1 MIPPKF
7 LLSTFRGDGLFSLS
21 SFYSLDEMIDFIKSI
36 AAENDSLEETLNTAP
51 VVRIE
56 IDLKTGDT
64 K

>member
-1 MIPPKF
+1 MTKPKF
-7 LLSTFRGDGLFSLS
+7 LLSTFRKNGLFSLS

-36 AAENDSLEETLNTAP
+36 AMENDNIEETLESSP
-51 VVRIE
+51 IVRIE